1 MRLHYNVT
9 GPERK
14 SLVAIISRSL
24 NAPTKYLGAPTFA
37 YEVSDYHIDK
47 VGTLTG
53 PDSLD
58 LEDALHQA
66 GFDADGDTRHYDEP
80 DTYESGLR
88 GLGALPAFEDLRMDE
103 LGNTRREDF
112 QGENG
117 IQASDVPDEDKDCL
131 VIEFPLAG
139 FTPDTLKNLYKIV
152 EAKGELIKVALG
164 VDDLSIEVSDEDGGK
179 LLFPW
184 FKIYD
189 YTQADSYT
197 KFVHALCITA
207 KEKKRIT
214 AKATGLPYNPKYAMR
229 VFLLSIGFI
238 GDEYKAARKLLLSKL
253 EGSGTHS
260 MKCAPFTAC
269 CYTYPNG
276 IEGEAMESESRGFT
290 SLKKAKAY
298 VDTFYAD
305 TNSLHFAG
313 AHIEDVMGE
322 WVYEINCE

>member
-1 MRLHYNVT
+1 M
-9 GPERK
+9 
-14 SLVAIISRSL
+14 
-24 NAPTKYLGAPTFA
+24 
-37 YEVSDYHIDK
+37 
-47 VGTLTG
+47 
-53 PDSLD
+53 
-58 LEDALHQA
+58 
-66 GFDADGDTRHYDEP
+66 
-80 DTYESGLR
+80 
-88 GLGALPAFEDLRMDE
+88 
-103 LGNTRREDF
+103 
-112 QGENG
+112 
-117 IQASDVPDEDKDCL
+117 
-131 VIEFPLAG
+131 
-139 FTPDTLKNLYKIV
+139 
-152 EAKGELIKVALG
+152 EAKGELIKAALG

-313 AHIEDVMGE
+313 AHIEDVLGE